1 MTYIHVD
8 TEASISMWNGL
19 KEIQIQSAS
28 EFVSVNIIIHVTNC
42 HLFCFRVVLVSHDE
56 IVTCCVDQE
65 CADECKSESP
75 LKFFLKIFFCVV

>member
-42 HLFCFRVVLVSHDE
+42 HLFCFRVGFYWQGEVLVSHDE
-56 IVTCCVDQE
+56 IVTCRVDQD
-65 CADECKSESP
+65 ASLS
-75 LKFFLKIFFCVV
+75 LH